1 MGSGLMPTNGLVKL
15 QELLNQHTFWARDR
29 SIQGIKQ
36 LLKASSVVV
45 SVWSGETLIGFGR
58 ASSDGIY
65 RAVLWDIVVANTYQ
79 KRGIGGMIV
88 ETLINSNC
96 IKNVERIYLMT
107 TRSSNFYEKLGFI
120 KSEKQILMV
129 KTKD

>member
-79 KRGIGGMIV
+79 KRGIGAMIV